1 MRTHNHPN
9 VISSIETGDD
19 LLKTF
24 QNCNKLLE
32 EIQKSLE
39 DYLETKR
46 SAFPRFY
53 FLSND
58 ELLAILSQTRDPTAV
73 QPHVSKVR
81 FSTFACWLAR
91 WLACWLAGW
100 LACWLAR
107 LLARW
112 LAGLLAY
119 LLARP
124 SALLC

>member
-1 MRTHNHPN
+1 MYLETIFSAEDIQRQLPAEAAKFHTVDKKWREAMMRTHNHPN
-9 VISSIETGDD
+9 VISSIESGDD

-81 FSTFACWLAR
+81 VR
-91 WLACWLAGW
+91 HQ
-100 LACWLAR
+100 
-107 LLARW
+107 
-112 LAGLLAY
+112 
-119 LLARP
+119 
-124 SALLC
+124 